1 MQNGRM
7 RVTFTTLLDAQTELD
22 GIATDLDRHLRS
34 LDRVVKALAG
44 KWRGETRGAFEATYA
59 DWTKQSAELH
69 AALRSLHALVGT
81 AHGNYSAAK
90 QANHTMWNG
99 R

>member
-1 MQNGRM
+1 M
-7 RVTFTTLLDAQTELD
+7 RVTFTTLQDAQSELD
-22 GIATDLDRHLRS
+22 GIATDLEGHLKT
-34 LDRVVKALAG
+34 LDGVVKGLAE
-44 KWRGETRGAFEATYA
+44 KWRGETKGAFEETYA

-69 AALRSLHALVGT
+69 AALRALHALVGT

-90 QANHTMWNG
+90 QANLAMWNG